1 MTKLQ
6 NVRKEKGL
14 TQRDL
19 AIRSGVSLR
28 MIQHY
33 ERGEFRFENVGV
45 GVMLRLAVSLNCKL
59 SDLLD
64 GDAAR
69 IALALEN

>member
-14 TQRDL
+14 TQREL
-19 AIRSGVSLR
+19 AHLSGVSLR
-28 MIQHY
+28 MVQHY

-45 GVMLRLAVSLNCKL
+45 GVMIRLALALGCHL

-64 GDAAR
+64 GEDAEL
-69 IALALEN
+69 ALALEN

>member
-45 GVMLRLAVSLNCKL
+45 GVMLRLAVSLGCKL